1 MNIKSP
7 SDFVSEN
14 ARKHSDAVAIVYGAT
29 TIPYHRLSDAI
40 DRLAAGLYQ
49 LGLRRGDRI
58 ALMLPNV
65 PHFIISYYA
74 LLKLGVWI
82 VPLNIMLKETEVRYI
97 LEDSEAK
104 GFIGWQNFSQT
115 LSRAVANLDR
125 CHLHI
130 FLGENLPPGSID
142 LIQLISTGTPVQ
154 IESVAL
160 DEIAVVYYTA
170 GTTGHPKGAMLS
182 HENLLA
188 SVHGCRQTL
197 LVGPEDRFL
206 TVLPLFHS
214 FGQVV
219 GMHVPLASGAVVV
232 LHSKLDTA
240 AIVQSV
246 QTDRVT
252 IFPGVPGIFEQVL
265 QLNPPKETFSTLKYF
280 IASGAPISRRLYD
293 EMMNRY
299 GVQILAGYGL
309 SECSPLSAAQQ
320 PMGHMR
326 HDSVGVPLP
335 GLEVRIFDNT
345 GKALAPGEV
354 GEIAF
359 SGNTVMRGYLN
370 RSEATKDV
378 LRDGWLMTG
387 DVGYL
392 DTDGCLYIVDR
403 KKDLILKAGFN
414 VYPREVEEF
423 INAHPKVEECAVIG
437 VPDKYCGEEV
447 KAYVVLRQGQ
457 HSNKDELIQY
467 CRDKMAAYKCP
478 KHIEFCGSLPRGATG
493 KVLKRVLRE
502 KRPGG
507 AMPPA
512 SPPSHGSTPSTPVV
526 NLKAEATNNQDIDKA
541 VESNSQGD
549 VKPLLQTAPND
560 QQSQGSSLNASPEER
575 PLQRE

>member
-1 MNIKSP
+1 MNMKSP
-7 SDFVSEN
+7 SEFVSDN
-14 ARKHSDAVAIVYGAT
+14 ARKNPDAVAIVYGST

-49 LGLRRGDRI
+49 RGLRRGDRI

-104 GFIGWQNFSQT
+104 GFIGWQSFSQT

-125 CHLHI
+125 CHLQI
-130 FLGENLPPGSID
+130 YLGENLPPGCID
-142 LIQLISTGTPVQ
+142 LIQLINAGIPLPLEPVP
-154 IESVAL
+154 S

-188 SVHGCRQTL
+188 SVQGCRQTL
-197 LVGPEDRFL
+197 LVRPEDRFL
-206 TVLPLFHS
+206 AVLPLFHS

-219 GMHVPLASGAVVV
+219 GMHVPLASGAVIV
-232 LHSKLDTA
+232 LHSKLDSA
-240 AIVQSV
+240 LIIESIQN
-246 QTDRVT
+246 DRVT

-265 QLNPPKETFSTLKYF
+265 QLKPPKETISTLKYCVG
-280 IASGAPISRRLYD
+280 SGAPVTKRLYE

-299 GVQILAGYGL
+299 GVPILAGYGL

-320 PMGHMR
+320 PLGHIR
-326 HDSVGVPLP
+326 HDSVGMPLP
-335 GLEVRIFDNT
+335 GLEVRILDNT
-345 GKALAPGEV
+345 GKTLGPGEV

-378 LRDGWLMTG
+378 LRNGWLMTG

-392 DTDGCLYIVDR
+392 DADGYLYIVDR

-457 HSNKDELIQY
+457 HSSKDELIQY
-467 CRDKMAAYKCP
+467 CRDKIAAYKCP
-478 KHIEFCGSLPRGATG
+478 KHVEFCGSLPRGATG

-507 AMPPA
+507 AMPSAMP
-512 SPPSHGSTPSTPVV
+512 SPHGSVQPTPVV
-526 NLKAEATNNQDIDKA
+526 SLKPEAANNQDGNML
-541 VESNSQGD
+541 VESTSQGEE
-549 VKPLLQTAPND
+549 KPLVQTAPAVEP
-560 QQSQGSSLNASPEER
+560 SQNNSLNISREQQ
-575 PLQRE
+575 PL